1 MTTKTEVVPTVLVK
15 RSVSPDGR
23 IDSLSFE
30 LSVPVS
36 DLAVVTETLLDLA
49 VAVDLAGRR
58 WREHQLEPPSPENGK
73 ATATNGNGSAKKNG
87 KPHLDS
93 IRATVKWI
101 DQVDSKFSDEKQW
114 RIRFKEDGA
123 PTLYLSPEKFNDAIE
138 AFGLTRP
145 FQLTGQQV
153 CVIVDSEKGKSRWIQ
168 PVE

>member
-36 DLAVVTETLLDLA
+36 DLA
-49 VAVDLAGRR
+49 GRR
-58 WREHQLEPPSPENGK
+58 WRENQLEPPSLENGK
-73 ATATNGNGSAKKNG
+73 APATSGNGSAKKNG

-93 IRATVKWI
+93 VRATVKWI

-114 RIRFKEDGA
+114 RIRFKEEGA
-123 PTLYLSPEKFNDAIE
+123 PTLYLSPDKFSEAIE